1 MAGKKIR
8 WPWEGNRLVT
18 RSKGKGDGSR
28 PPSIG
33 ETQSHPA
40 ALLPNPTA
48 SSAPESATTP
58 SAKHSPARGAA
69 REEPVIQPEQLWD
82 QAYDDLKRDEPK
94 LLDFYEAI
102 LSREL
107 DSSRGAKENIID
119 QDRERRR
126 SQMDHLLNIGLDKT
140 AKLAKVEKNMGD
152 AIKVVL
158 SVKAA
163 IGSGLQAVPI
173 AALAWTGV
181 CVVLEASPPS

>member
-8 WPWEGNRLVT
+8 WPWEGNRLVS
-18 RSKGKGDGSR
+18 RSKGKGDGNR
-28 PPSIG
+28 PPSTG

-48 SSAPESATTP
+48 SSAPEPATTP
-58 SAKHSPARGAA
+58 SAKHYPAPGAA
-69 REEPVIQPEQLWD
+69 QEEPVVQPEQLWD

-126 SQMDHLLNIGLDKT
+126 SQMDHLLNVGLDKT

-158 SVKAA
+158 SVKEA

-181 CVVLEASPPS
+181 CVVLEVSPPS